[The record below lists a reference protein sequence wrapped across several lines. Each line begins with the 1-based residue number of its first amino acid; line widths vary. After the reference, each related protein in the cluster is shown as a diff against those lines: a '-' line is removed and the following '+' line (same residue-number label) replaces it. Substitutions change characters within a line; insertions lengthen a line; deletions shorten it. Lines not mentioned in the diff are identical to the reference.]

1 MHTVDH
7 LRSISSNQQ
16 NDIGTWCLVKK
27 NATQF
32 HQLNSSAIGCAC
44 SLKFCTIC
52 HICESEKLL
61 NLCAQKSWAQ
71 TVDEI
76 DPLREKSDLKRQDSH
91 YLLHP
96 HPLLLS
102 STDQYTLYFRYLS
115 LKDRISSNYK
125 VLFSKCIYTPVF
137 NSLVHA
143 IYFKSLITVS
153 VSGDTSPGVVRS
165 VLFVLTVSNFCSL
178 RQPWHALR
186 RDNW

>member
-1 MHTVDH
+1 MVFGEKKRH
-7 LRSISSNQQ
+7 SISPTKQFSNRLRLQPK
-16 NDIGTWCLVKK
+16 ILHHLPYLCV
-27 NATQF
+27 
-32 HQLNSSAIGCAC
+32 
-44 SLKFCTIC
+44 
-52 HICESEKLL
+52 ICESEKLL

-76 DPLREKSDLKRQDSH
+76 DPLRERSDLKRQDSH

-143 IYFKSLITVS
+143 IYFKSLITEII
-153 VSGDTSPGVVRS
+153 GDK
-165 VLFVLTVSNFCSL
+165 
-178 RQPWHALR
+178 
-186 RDNW
+186 

>member
-7 LRSISSNQQ
+7 LHQTSKMTSAH
-16 NDIGTWCLVKK
+16 GVWWKK

-52 HICESEKLL
+52 HICESEKRL

-76 DPLREKSDLKRQDSH
+76 DPLRERSDLKRQDSH

-143 IYFKSLITVS
+143 IYFKSLIAEII
-153 VSGDTSPGVVRS
+153 GDKYK
-165 VLFVLTVSNFCSL
+165 LLKE
-178 RQPWHALR
+178 WR
-186 RDNW
+186 RP